1 MEKILKHGGGR
12 KNANGK
18 KSPMV
23 NLVMPEEMLKAVEDM
38 AWANRLTKSE
48 AIRQLIMKGLKND

>member
-1 MEKILKHGGGR
+1 
-12 KNANGK
+12 
-18 KSPMV
+18 
-23 NLVMPEEMLKAVEDM
+23 MPEEMLKAVEDM